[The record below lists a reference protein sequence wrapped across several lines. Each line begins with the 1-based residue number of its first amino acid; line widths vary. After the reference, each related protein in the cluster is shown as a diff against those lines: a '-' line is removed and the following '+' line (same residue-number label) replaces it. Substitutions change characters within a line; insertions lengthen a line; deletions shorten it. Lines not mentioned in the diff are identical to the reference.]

1 MNLAEQTLTLTPDNF
16 NWQSMNF
23 LDLAGIIQDAYRAQG
38 FPVEGP
44 TVIVTYDDGTFIAT
58 LDDGSALCGAV
69 FAKDKQACPITGYH
83 LYWLKAFSSFNDA
96 NIYLA
101 YSANPPII
109 TSTRAKRPNN
119 SNQ

>member
-23 LDLAGIIQDAYRAQG
+23 LDLAGVIQDAYRAQG

-44 TVIVTYDDGTFIAT
+44 PVIVTYDDGTFIAT

-69 FAKDKQACPITGYH
+69 FAKPLHKGEQACPVTGYH
-83 LYWLKAFSSFNDA
+83 LYWLKAFASFNDA

-101 YSANPPII
+101 LLSKPAN
-109 TSTRAKRPNN
+109 NN
-119 SNQ
+119 LN